1 MKRFTL
7 WTLALLVSIVA
18 FAQKPK
24 EFLTDKLMKTLPVE
38 QVMPT
43 NQIKMAPASLK
54 NKFKKRAAA
63 RRAASDYVGSYLWEY
78 ETASETSTDLK
89 SLETTEG
96 SARVTINAGTEENS
110 LVISGMFPKDITA
123 SVEIDEGGEEEYI
136 HIAGGQKAGTSSYGD
151 YVIYG
156 LFYYEGDEE
165 YDAGWYYDDI
175 YGFIGKGGVISFYP
189 WIARVLTGGQYD
201 GYALTPYWVEG
212 STFTPSEAPKAV
224 EIPEGLVTGEYSFS
238 ATDNDDKA
246 FAGSVKIG
254 FDGTDVYIQGL
265 SELLA
270 DAWVK
275 GTLTDNI
282 VTIAG
287 NQYMGSYYGLADVWF
302 QEEDAT
308 LTYDAANETFTA
320 NAPFYTYYIYNNQG
334 LYDRFYK
341 TIVLK
346 KVVEMAAVP
355 ANPEI
360 TKLENTADWGWRVGF
375 NVPNVDVEGNGLIS
389 SKLSYQFYTDIA
401 GTVAPLTFTPATH
414 TSLTESI
421 TIIPYGFTD
430 DVDFFNDRIYLN
442 DLVSTDWNKLGIK
455 SIYTGGGETNETEI
469 QWYEI
474 DWATLGVNDVKV
486 TKVNDGAVYNLS
498 GQRVNKDFKG
508 LVIKNGKK
516 MVVK

>member
-7 WTLALLVSIVA
+7 WTLALLLSVTA
-18 FAQKPK
+18 FAQKRVALEGKMLPS
-24 EFLTDKLMKTLPVE
+24 LPVE
-38 QVMPT
+38 QLMAPG
-43 NQIKMAPASLK
+43 QIKQAPASLQ

-63 RRAASDYVGSYLWEY
+63 KRRAASDYVGTYLWEY
-78 ETASETSTDLK
+78 ETAKDTSTDLT

-96 SARVTINAGTEENS
+96 SGYVTISAGTEENT
-110 LVISGMFPKDITA
+110 VILSGMFTEDLTA
-123 SVEIDEGGEEEYI
+123 TVVEDEDGDYI
-136 HIAGGQKAGTSSYGD
+136 KIAGGQLGGTSSYGD

-156 LFYYEGDEE
+156 LFYYEGDEK

-175 YGFIGKGGVISFYP
+175 YGYAERGGTISIYP
-189 WIARVLTGGQYD
+189 WIVRVLTGGQYD
-201 GYALTPYWVEG
+201 GYSLTPYYVEG
-212 STFTPSEAPKAV
+212 STLTPAEAPQVV
-224 EIPEGLVTGEYSFS
+224 EIPEGLVAEEYSFS
-238 ATDNDDKA
+238 ATDDDDEA
-246 FAGSVKIG
+246 FTGSVKIG
-254 FDGTDVYIQGL
+254 IDGTDIYIQGL
-265 SELLA
+265 SENLP

-275 GTLTDNI
+275 GTLTNNI

-287 NQYMGSYYGLADVWF
+287 DQYMGNYYGIADFWF

-320 NAPFYTYYIYNNQG
+320 NAPFYTYYIYNGQG
-334 LYDRFYK
+334 TYDRVYK
-341 TIVLK
+341 TLVIK
-346 KVVEMAAVP
+346 KVVEKAAMP

-360 TKLENTADWGWRVGF
+360 TKLESTNWGWRVGF

-401 GTVAPLTFTPATH
+401 GTVSPLTFTPATH
-414 TSLTESI
+414 TALTESI

-430 DVDFFNDRIYLN
+430 DLDIYTDRIYLN

-455 SIYTGGGETNETEI
+455 SIYTGGGATNETEI

-474 DWATLGVNDVKV
+474 DWVTLGISAVKSEK
-486 TKVNDGAVYNLS
+486 TDNGAIYNLS
-498 GQRVNKDFKG
+498 GQRVAEGYKG

-516 MVVK
+516 YVVK